1 MNSLSVK
8 SNGGCFSA
16 SSDVRE
22 EMLIADV
29 ANPFNEEGECV
40 VT

>member
-1 MNSLSVK
+1 MNALSLK
-8 SNGGCFSA
+8 SNGGRLPA

-29 ANPFNEEGECV
+29 ANPFNEEVECV